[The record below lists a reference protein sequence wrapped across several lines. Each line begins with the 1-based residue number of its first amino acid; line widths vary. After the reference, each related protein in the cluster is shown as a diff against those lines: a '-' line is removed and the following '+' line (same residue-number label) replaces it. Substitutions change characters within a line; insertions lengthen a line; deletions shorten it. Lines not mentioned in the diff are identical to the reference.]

1 MTPTNQTSG
10 DILDRVRHAL
20 SKPAGMST
28 DYDLNPDVALPENR
42 VLRPAGV
49 LVPLIEHQGEM
60 RLVLTKRSSRL
71 KHHPGQIAFPGGK
84 VDEGDTDVV
93 ATALREAR
101 EEIGLPSDKVDIIGR
116 LPSHETVTSFEM
128 TPVIGL
134 ITEPFDPIPEPG
146 EVDEVFTVPF
156 EHVLSATRFAVQYRR
171 WRGQRRY
178 YYTVP
183 YGPYYI
189 WGATARILR
198 SLADRMSP

>member
-1 MTPTNQTSG
+1 MTPTDPAT
-10 DILDRVRHAL
+10 DITLDRIRRAL

-28 DYDLNPDVALPENR
+28 DYDLNPDVTLPSGR

-49 LVPLIEHQGEM
+49 LVPLIERQGQ
-60 RLVLTKRSSRL
+60 LQLILTKRSSRL

-84 VDEGDTDVV
+84 VDDSDTDVI

-101 EEIGLPSDKVDIIGR
+101 EEIGLPPENVQVVGT
-116 LPSHETVTSFEM
+116 LPSHETVTSFNM
-128 TPVIGL
+128 TPVVGL
-134 ITEPFDPIPEPG
+134 IHTPFDPVPEPG
-146 EVDEVFTVPF
+146 EVDEVFSVPLA
-156 EHVLSATRFAVQYRR
+156 HVLEPARFSVEGRR

-183 YGPYYI
+183 FGPYYI

-198 SLADRMSP
+198 ALADRMTP